1 MEKTDLIKTQVR
13 AYDSITLTKNEMSNT
28 MKAVQINEFGDRSVL
43 KLNDDVPVFV
53 PTSKEVLIK
62 VKSASVNPVDWKIR
76 EGYLQPMLNHP
87 LPLTLGWDVSGE
99 VTEVGDQVSH
109 LKVGDEVYS
118 RPDIAKNGS
127 YAEFITVVADEVAIK
142 PKSLSWQEAAGVPL
156 AALTAWQSLYEFA
169 KLKEGERVLV
179 HAGSGAVGQFAIQLA
194 KIRGAYVYT
203 TTSSKNTDLVL
214 GLGADEAIDY
224 KNEDFSELRD
234 IDVVFDTIGGDT
246 QANSW
251 KTLKKGGRLVSITE
265 NPDEAIATNH
275 GATGFFCF
283 VQPNREQLE
292 KLAEFADAGKLKVSI
307 DSEFGLDQVADAHE
321 RSETGRAQGKIII
334 NIS

>member
-1 MEKTDLIKTQVR
+1 
-13 AYDSITLTKNEMSNT
+13 MSKL
-28 MKAVQINEFGDRSVL
+28 MKAVQINSFGDRSVL
-43 KLNDDVPVFV
+43 EFNDDVEV
-53 PTSKEVLIK
+53 PTPAANEVLIK

-76 EGYLQPMLNHP
+76 EGYLQGMLNHT

-99 VTEVGDQVSH
+99 VVAVGDQVVR
-109 LKVGDEVYS
+109 LKVGDAVYS
-118 RPDIAKNGS
+118 RPEISKNGS
-127 YAEFITVVADEVAIK
+127 YAEYMTVVADEVAIK

-156 AALTAWQSLYEFA
+156 AALTAWQALYEIT
-169 KLKEGERVLV
+169 KLEAGERVLI

-194 KIRGAYVYT
+194 KLRGATVYT

-214 GLGADEAIDY
+214 GLGADHVIDY
-224 KNEDFSELRD
+224 HKDDFSELND
-234 IDVVFDTIGGDT
+234 LDVVFDTIGGDT

-251 KTLKKGGRLVSITE
+251 KTLKNGGRLVSITE
-265 NPDEAIATNH
+265 NPDEAIAAEH

-292 KLAEFADAGKLKVSI
+292 KLAEFADAGQLKVSI
-307 DSEFGLDQVADAHE
+307 DSEFGLDQVAEAHE

-334 NIS
+334 NVS

>member
-1 MEKTDLIKTQVR
+1 
-13 AYDSITLTKNEMSNT
+13 
-28 MKAVQINEFGDRSVL
+28 MKAVQINDFGDRSVL
-43 KLNDDVPVFV
+43 ALNDIAI
-53 PTSKEVLIK
+53 PTPAENEVLIK

-99 VTEVGDQVSH
+99 VAAIGENVSS
-109 LKVGDEVYS
+109 LKVGDAVYS

-127 YAEFITVVADEVAIK
+127 YAEYMTVAADEVALK
-142 PKSLSWQEAAGVPL
+142 PSSLTWQEAAGVPL
-156 AALTAWQSLYEFA
+156 ASLTAWQSLYEFA
-169 KLKEGERVLV
+169 KLEAGERVLI

-194 KIRGAYVYT
+194 KLRGAYIYT
-203 TTSSKNTDLVL
+203 TTSSRNTELVQS
-214 GLGADEAIDY
+214 LGADQAIDY
-224 KNEDFSELRD
+224 HQEDFSELKD

-265 NPDEAIATNH
+265 NPDEATATKH
-275 GATGFFCF
+275 GVSAFFCF

-292 KLAEFADAGKLKVSI
+292 KLAEFADAGQLKVSI
-307 DSEFGLDQVADAHE
+307 DSEFGLDQVAEAHE

-334 NIS
+334 NVSA

>member
-1 MEKTDLIKTQVR
+1 
-13 AYDSITLTKNEMSNT
+13 
-28 MKAVQINEFGDRSVL
+28 MKAVQINSFGDRSVL
-43 KLNDDVPVFV
+43 VLNSIDIPS
-53 PTSKEVLIK
+53 PTENEVLIK

-99 VTEVGDQVSH
+99 VAAIGEKVSS
-109 LKVGDEVYS
+109 LKVGDAVYS

-127 YAEFITVVADEVAIK
+127 YAEYMTAVADEVAVK
-142 PKSLSWQEAAGVPL
+142 PSSLSWQEAAGVPL

-169 KLKEGERVLV
+169 KLEAGERVLI

-194 KIRGAYVYT
+194 KLRGAYVYT
-203 TTSSKNTDLVL
+203 TTSARNTELVL
-214 GLGADEAIDY
+214 GLGADQSIDY
-224 KNEDFSELRD
+224 HQEDFSDLND

-251 KTLKKGGRLVSITE
+251 KTLKKGGRLVSITQ
-265 NPDEAIATNH
+265 NPDQAIAAAH
-275 GATGFFCF
+275 GVSAFFCF

-292 KLAEFADAGKLKVSI
+292 KLAEFADAGQLKVNI
-307 DSEFGLDQVADAHE
+307 DSEFGLDQVAEAHE
-321 RSETGRAQGKIII
+321 RSESGRAQGKIII
-334 NIS
+334 NVSE